1 MPKRQAGD
9 AILDV
14 IADDLGVSKRKT
26 KSKSVRCPTG
36 EAPTAS
42 SAGPTGVSDETVEH
56 PTGVVTDHDGGTN
69 DTQRQSTVIS
79 NPTGGCPPVPVLAST
94 SAQADGA
101 QSDTRQLQSTVE
113 ALANQMA
120 WFVEKMTQAEEA
132 YDESGQQEVDEASV
146 VLSTHSAPMTD
157 TSPEGGEAPALDTLT
172 GLERFYNVADTV
184 GADVDQQLATI
195 VTNLAKNRLPE
206 EKLKEKLATYVRPGN
221 CEALTVTRVNGEI
234 WEKLSAATKSRDLKA
249 QRGQNATVQA
259 MVAITTAA
267 DNLVVGTRSGETLS
281 QEKMAVTLT
290 GLVDALA
297 LLNYANQDVNQRRRE
312 DHRGDLTKRIKA
324 FPTATPTDRLGCTAT
339 IYRHESRR
347 LGNKSCVEPRRQ
359 PTDVFWLR
367 KSDDPRTGE

>member
-1 MPKRQAGD
+1 M
-9 AILDV
+9 
-14 IADDLGVSKRKT
+14 
-26 KSKSVRCPTG
+26 
-36 EAPTAS
+36 
-42 SAGPTGVSDETVEH
+42 
-56 PTGVVTDHDGGTN
+56 
-69 DTQRQSTVIS
+69 
-79 NPTGGCPPVPVLAST
+79 PVLAST

-312 DHRGDLTKRIKA
+312 DHRGDLNQAYKGISNSDTDGSAWLYGDDLPSRIKA
-324 FPTATPTDRLGCTAT
+324 IGETNRVSSRVGSQPTFSGYGRATTRGRGNDAGRFQPFFPHKPRWMGHGGFRGAFLSPDYRPNSRGRSFQRNAEDRAG
-339 IYRHESRR
+339 
-347 LGNKSCVEPRRQ
+347 PRRSASRARD
-359 PTDVFWLR
+359 TA
-367 KSDDPRTGE
+367 